1 MHSKINLKLIVVV
14 AAEVVAVVVLHTVLF
29 LSFISFQVFFFFFNH
44 MWPYDDHTLS
54 LISFLFILT
63 YCNRSILPHS
73 FSSAYFYDMHFFQES
88 QIKFNVAIKY
98 RLCYIKK
105 RKRTLTNHF
114 PKALQVSDP
123 CFFNYFLKSC
133 QEMRTSR
140 KRILNVY
147 SGLLLLL
154 LICISQNMLELKF

>member
-14 AAEVVAVVVLHTVLF
+14 AAEVVAVVVLHTVLLF
-29 LSFISFQVFFFFFNH
+29 IYYYLSFISFQFFFFFYH

-54 LISFLFILT
+54 LIAFLFILT

-105 RKRTLTNHF
+105 RKGTSTNHF

-133 QEMRTSR
+133 EEMRTSR

-147 SGLLLLL
+147 GKLLLLL
-154 LICISQNMLELKF
+154 LTCISQNML